1 MPEEQGLEKYKNR
14 LRIILSEGQENGTK
28 IKRLKSLAHDLVD
41 NSKNMDR
48 ENRKYMLFLAEE
60 CVEEIEKLQKKE
72 ENSIV
77 KKDVKANQ
85 HTGDLLQNNDA
96 KEFVKKLNPAIFQTD
111 FDHIAGLDDVKR
123 IIINQ
128 VIKAGENPD
137 IAKMYGIMG
146 RNILLF
152 GPPGTGKTS
161 IAQAISNKTQFPM
174 VTITPS
180 YILDNKFGEFEKN
193 IKSLFTGA
201 ELIKPII
208 IFFDEFESLA
218 PRRTSINSSY
228 MKRAVPEMLRQMTD
242 MRKKSDGGIILIGA
256 TNNPWDIDD
265 AMLNPERFDTKIY
278 VPPPDDLARASLFR
292 IFLSELKASGE
303 INYEELGRLSEGFT
317 GADIKYIC
325 RNAAEN
331 VFSDVIEKHEV
342 RDITQIDVVNAMERA
357 PKSITMDL
365 LGKYDKFRDK
375 FHI

>member
-180 YILDNKFGEFEKN
+180 YILDNKFGKVPKKT
-193 IKSLFTGA
+193 IKLLALFQDTTLTLLHYTISGTLANSPMEPVILKTLNRMCITG
-201 ELIKPII
+201 LSFTLRISGK
-208 IFFDEFESLA
+208 
-218 PRRTSINSSY
+218 SS
-228 MKRAVPEMLRQMTD
+228 T
-242 MRKKSDGGIILIGA
+242 I
-256 TNNPWDIDD
+256 
-265 AMLNPERFDTKIY
+265 
-278 VPPPDDLARASLFR
+278 
-292 IFLSELKASGE
+292 
-303 INYEELGRLSEGFT
+303 
-317 GADIKYIC
+317 
-325 RNAAEN
+325 
-331 VFSDVIEKHEV
+331 
-342 RDITQIDVVNAMERA
+342 
-357 PKSITMDL
+357 
-365 LGKYDKFRDK
+365 
-375 FHI
+375 